1 MSEKPVYPITITYSD
16 GEIEII
22 HFEGEV
28 CCGLKEFDSLDQD
41 DPKVVVD
48 ANGVKVKLLIKNNEV
63 LICELIK

>member
-1 MSEKPVYPITITYSD
+1 MSDKPVYPIKITYND

-22 HFEGEV
+22 HFEGEE
-28 CCGLKEFDSLDQD
+28 CCGLSEFDSLDQD

-48 ANGVKVKLLIKNNEV
+48 ANGDKVKFLIKNNEV